1 MKKSMK
7 REQLFFYWL
16 NEYDNK
22 ATVRIGAKQSE
33 PSYQLKESGE
43 KKNCAPVW
51 IRA

>member
-16 NEYDNK
+16 NEYDK

-43 KKNCAPVW
+43 KKNCAPV
-51 IRA
+51 